1 MNAQK
6 TTLSHCT
13 EMVFT
18 NFSSDGL
25 TTAGK
30 KESTEW
36 KFGKTSYVHSEEKWK
51 NKKHP
56 ENETLTKKNFLISAV
71 SYQTKKNPVR

>member
-18 NFSSDGL
+18 HFSSGGFP
-25 TTAGK
+25 TAGK
-30 KESTEW
+30 GSSTEW
-36 KFGKTSYVHSEEKWK
+36 KLVKTSSVHCKEKWK

-56 ENETLTKKNFLISAV
+56 ENETLTQKTFL
-71 SYQTKKNPVR
+71 